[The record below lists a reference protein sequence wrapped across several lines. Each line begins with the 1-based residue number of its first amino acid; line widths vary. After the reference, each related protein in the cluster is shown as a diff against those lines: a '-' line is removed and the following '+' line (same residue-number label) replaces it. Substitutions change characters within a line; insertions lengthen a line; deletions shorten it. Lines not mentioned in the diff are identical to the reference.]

1 MWFQINEFFFGMIEA
16 IGLVIYA
23 IYEYSIFLILIIL
36 LLIIIAMIIS
46 KIKEKIKSKN

>member
-16 IGLVIYA
+16 IGLVIYT